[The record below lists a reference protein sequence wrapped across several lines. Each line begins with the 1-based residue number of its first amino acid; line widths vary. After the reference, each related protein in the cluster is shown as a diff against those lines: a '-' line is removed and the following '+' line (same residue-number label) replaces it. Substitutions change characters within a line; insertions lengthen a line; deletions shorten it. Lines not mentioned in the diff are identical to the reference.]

1 MTTITV
7 SAKKKIQRRLTT
19 QRRLR
24 TTVNTIHNLV
34 DNLVETLLSRNEPI
48 SVEDS
53 QRLGRISAVLTAI
66 QENQGQI
73 RSQDLH
79 QFLEQQTQELSE
91 FLSDTCSWH
100 TCSSGNDT
108 A

>member
-7 SAKKKIQRRLTT
+7 STKKKVQRRLAT

-34 DNLVETLLSRNEPI
+34 DNLVETLLSRSEPI
-48 SVEDS
+48 PVEDS
-53 QRLGRISAVLTAI
+53 QKLGRISAVLTAI

-91 FLSDTCSWH
+91 FLSDT
-100 TCSSGNDT
+100 
-108 A
+108 